1 MAAGQKGRGGE
12 DMPLIAMTR
21 EMGSLGKDVAK
32 GVADA
37 LGIPVLHHEIIE
49 PLADKMRVRKSHVI
63 KLLEG
68 QPSFFERLTA
78 DHTSLCIYTADET
91 FSLATRDNGAVLRSW
106 GAANILRP
114 VAHVVCVRVC
124 APKSVR
130 IRRLQER
137 MNTSDESLAR
147 REVEMNDEAH
157 AAIVRRHFGV
167 DCNDAELYD
176 LVLNTERVSI
186 DECVDTVLRC
196 VRHPDFQETAASH
209 AQLGNL
215 RLAAH
220 VRSALRQQPTTRTV
234 RIAIDAN
241 DGRVTLSGVVDTA
254 ADKRAAA
261 DVAAAVPGVTDV
273 ANDLIVLAEH
283 RPLHREG

>member
-1 MAAGQKGRGGE
+1 
-12 DMPLIAMTR
+12 MPLIAMTR

-49 PLADKMRVRKSHVI
+49 PLADKMRLRKSHVI

-91 FSLATRDNGAVLRSW
+91 FSLASKDAGAILRSW
-106 GAANILRP
+106 GAANLLRP

-124 APKSVR
+124 APKPLR
-130 IRRLQER
+130 IER
-137 MNTSDESLAR
+137 MQARMKTSDESLAR
-147 REVEMNDEAH
+147 REVESNDEAH

-167 DCNDAELYD
+167 DWWDAEQYD

-186 DECVDTVLRC
+186 DECVDTVLRH
-196 VRHPDFQETAASH
+196 VRHPDFQETPASH
-209 AQLGNL
+209 AKLENL
-215 RLAAH
+215 RLEAH
-220 VRSALRQQPTTRTV
+220 VRSALRQAPATRTI
-234 RIAIDAN
+234 RIAISADQ
-241 DGRVTLSGVVDTA
+241 GRIKLEGVVDTS
-254 ADKRAAA
+254 ADKRAVA

-273 ANDLIVLAEH
+273 TNDLIVLAERH
-283 RPLHREG
+283 THHREG